1 VTYAMVLGCN
11 GQDGSFLSRRLL
23 DDGVGTVVGVGIER
37 EQRFGYDPT
46 RFKYISLDLA
56 GESAPLRALLR
67 ETRPQRIFHVAAVH
81 ASAESTLYEPVFET
95 MLSVN
100 VRTVHT
106 ILEHLRNED
115 GLARLVYASSAKVF
129 GSPLPEVISETT
141 PRMSS
146 CLYGITKNTAG
157 DLIRHYRSAH
167 RVAASQLYLFNHES
181 ELRPQGFFIPKLV
194 RCLKA
199 AAHGEHY
206 VERFHT
212 LDFYCDWG
220 SADEYMGI
228 MIELLERVPAE
239 DFVVATGTVVHART
253 LTARLFA
260 KLGVPMQS
268 HTNETVEQTEAR
280 PYAVDTS
287 KLQSVGL
294 APNVTIEELIERLAF
309 ESDS

>member
-23 DDGVGTVVGVGIER
+23 DAGVGTVVGVGIEPQ
-37 EQRFGYDPT
+37 QRFDYDPT

-81 ASAESTLYEPVFET
+81 ASAESTQYEPVFET

-129 GSPLPEVISETT
+129 GSPLPEVISENT
-141 PRMSS
+141 PRMST
-146 CLYGITKNTAG
+146 CLYGITKNAAG

-199 AAHGEHY
+199 AAHGEHCA
-206 VERFHT
+206 ERFHT

-228 MIELLERVPAE
+228 MIELLERAPAE
-239 DFVVATGTVVHART
+239 DFVVATGTAVHART
-253 LTARLFA
+253 LAARLFA

-268 HTNETVEQTEAR
+268 HTNETVERNEAR